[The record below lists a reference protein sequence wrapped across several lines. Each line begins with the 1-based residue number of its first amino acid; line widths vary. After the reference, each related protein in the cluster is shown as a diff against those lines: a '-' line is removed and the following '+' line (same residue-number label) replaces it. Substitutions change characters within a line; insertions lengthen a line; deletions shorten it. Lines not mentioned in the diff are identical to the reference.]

1 MEAKELFSVGIDIGT
16 TTTQVIFSRLSL
28 VNRAAVSQVPRYE
41 FVRREIIWQSPV
53 LFTPVDF
60 AGQLREDEL
69 FSLIQ
74 AQYQAAN
81 IAPESVDSGA
91 VIITGETAKTCN
103 ARPAIMTLAQKLGDF
118 VVATAGPH
126 LESMIAGLG
135 SGAQALS
142 QQKMARVLNI
152 DIGGGTANYALFDA
166 GRLIASACLNV
177 GGRLLETDPQGNVLR
192 AHPPGVRIVDSLF
205 GENTDIQHLTATQL
219 QQIAMRMSQLLWE
232 VVTGQLTPLAQQLL
246 MTEPLP
252 NCDELNCDEL
262 YAVTLSGGVGECYRE
277 ASEHDLFRFHDL
289 GPLLA
294 QAIHRDN
301 DFAKLPLQMP
311 KQTVRATVIGAGA
324 HTLSLSG
331 STIWLDALSLPLRNI
346 PVVHPDTEATESLAE
361 AWQQALTQMDLHAE
375 QDLYALALPDALPVN
390 YAAVQTCITALQ
402 NFAARYPSSHPLLI
416 VAGQDF
422 GKALGMLL
430 HPLMGERP
438 LAVIDEV
445 ITRTGDYIDIGTPLF
460 NGTVVPV
467 TIKSLAFPS

>member
-16 TTTQVIFSRLSL
+16 TTTQVIFSRLLL
-28 VNRAAVSQVPRYE
+28 VNRATVSQVPRYE

-60 AGQLREDEL
+60 AGQLRENEL
-69 FSLIQ
+69 LGLIQ
-74 AQYQAAN
+74 EQYQAAGIDPEN
-81 IAPESVDSGA
+81 IDSGA

-103 ARPAIMTLAQKLGDF
+103 ARPAIMALAQKLGDF

-126 LESMIAGLG
+126 LESVIAGFG

-142 QQKMARVLNI
+142 QQKMVKVLNI

-166 GRLIASACLNV
+166 GRLVASACLNV
-177 GGRLLETDPQGNVLR
+177 GGRLLETDPQGKVLR
-192 AHPPGVRIVDSLF
+192 AHPPGTRIVHSLF
-205 GENTDIQHLTATQL
+205 GENTDVQHLTATQL
-219 QQIAMRMSQLLWE
+219 QQITERMSQLLWE
-232 VVTGQLTPLAQQLL
+232 VAVGHLTPLAKQLL

-252 NCDELNCDEL
+252 DCGKL

-277 ASEHDLFRFHDL
+277 ASDNDPFRFHDL

-301 DFAKLPLQMP
+301 DFAKLPLQVP

-331 STIWLDALSLPLRNI
+331 STIWLDTLSLPLCNI
-346 PVVHPDTEATESLAE
+346 PVVHPEAETTESLVE
-361 AWQQALTQMDLHAE
+361 DWLHALAHMDLNAE
-375 QDLYALALPDALPVN
+375 QDLYALALPDTLPVN
-390 YAAVQTCITALQ
+390 YAAVQTCIAALQ
-402 NFAARYPSSHPLLI
+402 DFAARYSSSHPLLI
-416 VAGQDF
+416 VASQDF

-430 HPLMGERP
+430 HPLMGGRQ

-445 ITRTGDYIDIGTPLF
+445 ITHTGDYIDIGIPLF
-460 NGTVVPV
+460 GGTVVPV

>member
-232 VVTGQLTPLAQQLL
+232 AVTGQLTPLAQQLL

-252 NCDELNCDEL
+252 SCDELNCDEL

-277 ASEHDLFRFHDL
+277 ASDHDLFRFHDL

-346 PVVHPDTEATESLAE
+346 PVVHPDTEATESLSE

-402 NFAARYPSSHPLLI
+402 NFAACYPSSHPLLI

>member
-1 MEAKELFSVGIDIGT
+1 MEVKELFSVGIDIGT
-16 TTTQVIFSRLSL
+16 TTTQVIFSCLSL

-69 FSLIQ
+69 LNLIQ
-74 AQYQAAN
+74 AQYQAAG
-81 IAPESVDSGA
+81 IAPENIDSGA

-103 ARPAIMTLAQKLGDF
+103 ARPAVMTLAQKLGDF

-126 LESMIAGLG
+126 LESVIAGFG

-166 GRLIASACLNV
+166 GRLVASACLNV
-177 GGRLLETDPQGNVLR
+177 GGRLLETDPQGKVLR
-192 AHPPGVRIVDSLF
+192 AHPPGTLIVQSLF
-205 GENTDIQHLTATQL
+205 GENTDVQHLTATQI
-219 QQIAMRMSQLLWE
+219 QQIAARMSQLLWE
-232 VVTGQLTPLAQQLL
+232 VAVGHLTPLAQQLL

-252 NCDELNCDEL
+252 NCDEL
-262 YAVTLSGGVGECYRE
+262 YAVTLSGGVGECYRQ
-277 ASEHDLFRFHDL
+277 ASNSDLFRFHDL

-294 QAIHRDN
+294 NAIHHDPN
-301 DFAKLPLQMP
+301 FTKLPLQVP

-331 STIWLDALSLPLRNI
+331 STIWLDTLSLPLCNI
-346 PVVHPDTEATESLAE
+346 PVVHPGTEVTESLTE
-361 AWQQALTQMDLHAE
+361 AWLRALTQMDLDPQ

-402 NFAARYPSSHPLLI
+402 DFTERYPSSHPLLI

-430 HPLMGERP
+430 HPLMEGRP

-445 ITRTGDYIDIGTPLF
+445 ITHTGDYIDIGVPLF
-460 NGTVVPV
+460 GGTVVPV

>member
-177 GGRLLETDPQGNVLR
+177 GGRLLQTDPQGNVLR

-252 NCDELNCDEL
+252 SCDELNCDEL